1 MGNDA
6 AAKCWPG
13 GGGTKVSTP
22 GLSRTAVVRRFQ
34 PGGARVGPTTLPS
47 LVSSTSSASSVSVC
61 VPAARRDVRAL
72 TYTQLVAASCSRD
85 AGLEYLPSV
94 LVLHPGA
101 LRTSP
106 SMTKPL
112 VRSSV
117 MPGMSGYPT
126 RRRSSRMTGIWVCRF
141 LPGVW

>member
-1 MGNDA
+1 MGPLG
-6 AAKCWPG
+6 KMLR
-13 GGGTKVSTP
+13 V
-22 GLSRTAVVRRFQ
+22 RVV
-34 PGGARVGPTTLPS
+34 
-47 LVSSTSSASSVSVC
+47 LVML
-61 VPAARRDVRAL
+61 AL
-72 TYTQLVAASCSRD
+72 
-85 AGLEYLPSV
+85 LEYLPSV